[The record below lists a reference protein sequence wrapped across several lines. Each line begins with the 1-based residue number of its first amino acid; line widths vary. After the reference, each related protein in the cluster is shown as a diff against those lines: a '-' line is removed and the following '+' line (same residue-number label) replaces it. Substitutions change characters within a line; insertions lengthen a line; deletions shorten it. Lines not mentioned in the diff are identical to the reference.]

1 MLIETLWWWC
11 RYDSVTIDGK
21 LTWQNQLNENNK
33 PFFDLCDGILVNYSW
48 EVFTSATYNLE
59 ILPFFPLNDFGK
71 TFFFFFFLHGTG
83 KFSKGVSYSCWRK
96 KIWCLYGGW
105 CIWEKQLRW
114 WTVEGTIQYLIDANY
129 TIMLLFQIC
138 CLLEM
143 RFFLLALVYEFSWV
157 YLHIERSNRKL

>member
-71 TFFFFFFLHGTG
+71 TFFFCMAQENFPKESAIVAGER
-83 KFSKGVSYSCWRK
+83 KFDVYMGVDVFGRNS
-96 KIWCLYGGW
+96 YGGGQW
-105 CIWEKQLRW
+105 KVQSNTSLLQIILSCSFSRYVLSVRNAILSACACIW
-114 WTVEGTIQYLIDANY
+114 I
-129 TIMLLFQIC
+129 
-138 CLLEM
+138 
-143 RFFLLALVYEFSWV
+143 
-157 YLHIERSNRKL
+157 